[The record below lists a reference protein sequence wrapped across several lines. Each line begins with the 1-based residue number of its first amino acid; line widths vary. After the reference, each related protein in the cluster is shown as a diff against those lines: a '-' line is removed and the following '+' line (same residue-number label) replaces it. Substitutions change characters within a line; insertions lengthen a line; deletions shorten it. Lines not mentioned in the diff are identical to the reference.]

1 MRRLSHP
8 LADGDRKLKV
18 LPALRVAL
26 GEKSFVSEAA
36 DIARRSA
43 DWRGL
48 HHGQA
53 LAILRPD
60 SVEQVQTIVRLCTEY
75 GVAIVPQGGNTGL
88 VAGSVPDDSGQQ
100 IVLCLDR
107 LNRIRSVDP
116 IGFSLTMEAGCLLA
130 EAQRVAQQHE
140 RLFPL
145 SLGAEGSCE
154 IGGNIATNAGGHAVM
169 RYGSMR
175 ELVLGLEVVLPDG
188 SLISALR
195 GLRKDNL
202 GYDLKH
208 LFVGAEGTLGV
219 VTAACLKLFPL
230 PREVVTAFVAP
241 ANAEAAVRLLSLAK
255 EEFGDQVTAFEF
267 MSSEAIA
274 LAGRFVP
281 GIRMPLASAAP
292 WFVLMEVS
300 SQHKD
305 GGGATLVESLLGDA
319 FERGLIVDAT
329 VAASLEQSKALWSLR
344 EAVVEAQ
351 RLAGPSLKHDVSVPL
366 SRVPAFLSETTAHIR
381 ARAPQVK
388 VLPFGHL
395 GDGNIHYNLC
405 ATNDEEVAALGLHG
419 ESLSRIVYDM
429 VEQFGGSPSA
439 EHGVGRVRRELLP
452 QFRSPAELAL
462 MRRVKAALDPQGL
475 FNPHVIFDSVTG

>member
-1 MRRLSHP
+1 MRRPSHP
-8 LADGDRKLKV
+8 LADGDRKLKA
-18 LPALRVAL
+18 LPALRAAL
-26 GEKSFVSEAA
+26 GEKSFASEAA

-48 HHGQA
+48 HHGHA

-60 SVEQVQTIVRLCTEY
+60 SVEQVQTIVRLCAEH

-88 VAGSVPDDSGQQ
+88 VVGSVPDDGGQQ

-116 IGFSLTMEAGCLLA
+116 MGFSLTVEAGCLLA
-130 EAQRVAQQHE
+130 EVQRVAQRHG

-145 SLGAEGSCE
+145 SLGAEGSCQ

-230 PREVVTAFVAP
+230 PREVVTAFAAP

-267 MSSEAIA
+267 MSSETIA
-274 LAGRFVP
+274 LAERFVP
-281 GIRMPLASAAP
+281 SIRMPLASAAP

-300 SQHKD
+300 SQRKD
-305 GGGATLVESLLGDA
+305 GCGATLVESLLGDA

-366 SRVPAFLSETTAHIR
+366 SRVPAFLSEATAHIR
-381 ARAPQVK
+381 ARAPQVR

-405 ATNDEEVAALGLHG
+405 ATKTRR
-419 ESLSRIVYDM
+419 SLRSIFTASR
-429 VEQFGGSPSA
+429 
-439 EHGVGRVRRELLP
+439 
-452 QFRSPAELAL
+452 
-462 MRRVKAALDPQGL
+462 
-475 FNPHVIFDSVTG
+475 